1 MKDQKFALDELNPEI
16 PTWFYLIDQARRNPE
31 GELVPSFLEIIQ
43 QIQTGLEVYFKG
55 ELEPKDVK
63 SALVGISVISYL
75 NEKYAIEKI
84 MMFAKGR
91 SRVSLPPPPE
101 LISQLFE
108 KLSNHLATSGLNEKI
123 KTMGKTMLYVLQK
136 DLQTARDACVPLNQ
150 HFKEKLA
157 KSSLSLLEA
166 ICFALLRNDIIP
178 IIIKNLNAYQAE
190 HAQEPLAIYFSIL
203 KNLAIE
209 IQANQHQRKSA
220 LEGLRNLF
228 ENLSQ
233 LEKKE

>member
-1 MKDQKFALDELNPEI
+1 MINHQLPLDELNPELQ
-16 PTWFYLIDQARRNPE
+16 TWFHLIDQARRNPE
-31 GELVPSFLEIIQ
+31 GELVPSFLEIMQ
-43 QIQTGLEVYFKG
+43 QIKTELEVFFKG
-55 ELEPKDVK
+55 KLEPKDVK
-63 SALVGISVISYL
+63 SALVGISIISYL

-91 SRVSLPPPPE
+91 YRVSLPPPPE
-101 LISQLFE
+101 LISQLSE

-123 KTMGKTMLYVLQK
+123 KMMGKTMLYVLQK
-136 DLQTARDACVPLNQ
+136 DFQTARDACVPLNQ

-178 IIIKNLNAYQAE
+178 IIIKNLNTYQAE
-190 HAQEPLAIYFSIL
+190 HAQQPLAIYFSIL
-203 KNLAIE
+203 KNVVSE
-209 IQANQHQRKSA
+209 IQANQHRRKSA